1 MCVHI
6 DALPGCGAWTAC
18 LWEEE
23 KSRLAW
29 KVRKRVEG
37 RPQGGHSNRRASKA
51 GLNAVTRQ

>member
-6 DALPGCGAWTAC
+6 DAFPGCGAWTAC

-23 KSRLAW
+23 RSRLVW

-37 RPQGGHSNRRASKA
+37 RLWGGLSYRRASTA
-51 GLNAVTRQ
+51 GLKAATRQ

>member
-6 DALPGCGAWTAC
+6 DAFPGCGAWTAC

-23 KSRLAW
+23 RSRLVW

-37 RPQGGHSNRRASKA
+37 RLWVGLSYRRALHSRPES
-51 GLNAVTRQ
+51 GY